1 MKLSELIGAMRDIV
15 ANENRLVKGDT
26 IADIELLVQNTEY
39 GATRFTMFWG
49 IRENGTAFYSI
60 HSYKVGEWKS
70 YWGKNEGIKG
80 VYHITYDESGF
91 GIKEIEKNN

>member
-26 IADIELLVQNTEY
+26 LADIELLVQNTECE
-39 GATRFTMFWG
+39 ATRFTMFWG
-49 IRENGTAFYSI
+49 IRENGTALYYIYS
-60 HSYKVGEWKS
+60 HKVEEWKS
-70 YWGKNEGIKG
+70 YWSKHDGITAI
-80 VYHITYDESGF
+80 YHITYDESGF